1 MPVAVEMTFRD
12 VSLDQYDAVIAEMGF
27 EPGRTGHEHGLYHWV
42 AKTDDG
48 IRVVDVWD
56 SRETFGA
63 FAESTMGPITASM
76 GIPQPELVFYDIHNT
91 LVNPRYLAADAS

>member
-1 MPVAVEMTFRD
+1 MTFRG
-12 VSLDQYDAVIAEMGF
+12 VTLDQYDAVITRMGY
-27 EPGRTGHEHGLYHWV
+27 EPDGAGHENGRYHWV

-63 FAESTMGPITASM
+63 FAESTMGPITASL
-76 GIPQPELVFYDIHNT
+76 GVPQPELVFYDIHNT
-91 LVNPRYLAADAS
+91 LVGPRYLAATAG